1 MYTEVGL
8 LIRIRLVFN
17 SRNFTVLYSPDIVD
31 YIAAIGKANGERAR
45 TRVAAACLI
54 GFGSK

>member
-31 YIAAIGKANGERAR
+31 YIAAIGKANGERAC
-45 TRVAAACLI
+45 AARARAAPQHA
-54 GFGSK
+54 